1 MLKSM
6 SCMDILS
13 GEGKRVK
20 TKRGQEDS
28 CLSGAIDPR
37 HAEEL
42 QIEFEMTKTDE
53 EWRVHLSPEQ
63 YYVTRQKGTEPAFSG
78 KYWDHHEAG
87 IFSCA
92 ACGLEL
98 FDSRHKFDS
107 GTGWPSFW
115 EAVNRRNLIL
125 LKDASHGMK
134 RVEVLCRRCGAHLGH
149 LFPDGPPPTRL
160 RYCINSAALQFH
172 S

>member
-1 MLKSM
+1 L
-6 SCMDILS
+6 
-13 GEGKRVK
+13 K
-20 TKRGQEDS
+20 TKSGQEES

-37 HAEEL
+37 YADEL
-42 QIEFEMTKTDE
+42 LIEFEVTKTDE
-53 EWRVHLSPEQ
+53 EWRAHLSPEQ
-63 YYVTRQKGTEPAFSG
+63 YYVTRQKGTEPAFRG

-115 EAVNRRNLIL
+115 EAVNRRNLL
-125 LKDASHGMK
+125 FVKDASLGMK

-160 RYCINSAALQFH
+160 RYCINSAALQFY